1 MEVRNRNI
9 REINF
14 KKKLVLGTMKLN
26 NYFNNSNELSKFL
39 TYAHLNGIKQLHVSR
54 EYDSYKL
61 LQKSLKLIK
70 KNLNL
75 SLSLLNHQISIKNL
89 I

>member
-39 TYAHLNGIKQLHVSR
+39 TYAHQNGIKQLHVSK
-54 EYDSYKL
+54 EYFSYKL
-61 LQKSLKLIK
+61 LLKSLKLIK
-70 KNLNL
+70 KK
-75 SLSLLNHQISIKNL
+75 I
-89 I
+89 

>member
-39 TYAHLNGIKQLHVSR
+39 TYAHQNGIKQLHVSR
-54 EYDSYKL
+54 EYDFNEIMGL
-61 LQKSLKLIK
+61 LEAGWTKKDYEAAKGTEEKSFE
-70 KNLNL
+70 
-75 SLSLLNHQISIKNL
+75 
-89 I
+89 